1 MKPKPFDALNHFTFP
16 VGTRLSWRKIWIE
29 CSPEPLLWP
38 GATQDSLVQFAG
50 AALTGARVCRYT
62 RPVARGTP
70 APRATTP
77 AQGGCHETP
86 AFWPDAACVAGI
98 GTGGCAADPVRR
110 VGPPEAAEGPVPR
123 RSHRGRGEFEG
134 SRLRAVARQH
144 HGPGL
149 RGSGGATARVRSR
162 RKVRSRDRQEP
173 VRLVV
178 RPYRPRGPERQH
190 LDHGQGIGHGGQV
203 QPPGPRCDG

>member
-70 APRATTP
+70 APRAATP
-77 AQGGCHETP
+77 AQGGCHEAP

-123 RSHRGRGEFEG
+123 RSHRGRGAMVFGRKQEA
-134 SRLRAVARQH
+134 SARET
-144 HGPGL
+144 GPLERHNPPLPHEDG
-149 RGSGGATARVRSR
+149 RVRQVTDVAFDAAGNAYISDGYINSR
-162 RKVRSRDRQEP
+162 VAKVDRNG
-173 VRLVV
+173 RWLKSW
-178 RPYRPRGPERQH
+178 
-190 LDHGQGIGHGGQV
+190 
-203 QPPGPRCDG
+203 